1 MTWGPGS
8 MESWGDRSFAELALK
23 ISCTMWVPRHSVSWP
38 VLDTSHHHECW
49 SKSNRF
55 PQILGYIPII
65 SPSYPPQM
73 MLDINHLLFLELF
86 VFTYPFAH
94 CPSAPLLEQR
104 WQHRRLRPVTGMEWE
119 RRLGG
124 IRGNI
129 STSSNPSW
137 VKNRVKTPTCSKLFQ
152 TWIYQAVCTCLYHLI
167 IHVSY
172 FPSLFLKEHLQET
185 NYWMVETHTKPF
197 LGYRPILARNIY
209 SKTAEMSGF
218 ATHCAIPPVLMV
230 P

>member
-1 MTWGPGS
+1 MTLNNTDKDNIKVLRKSMVFMIPSLLHVKYPPLGSIGSYVSYSIYVFMTWGPGS

-129 STSSNPSW
+129 STSSNPS
-137 VKNRVKTPTCSKLFQ
+137 
-152 TWIYQAVCTCLYHLI
+152 
-167 IHVSY
+167 
-172 FPSLFLKEHLQET
+172 
-185 NYWMVETHTKPF
+185 
-197 LGYRPILARNIY
+197 
-209 SKTAEMSGF
+209 
-218 ATHCAIPPVLMV
+218 
-230 P
+230 